1 MAKRQGH
8 GSGIKMADT
17 LESDFHPFALCPSGD
32 RFNNPA
38 DKPLKP
44 TEKNEES
51 VQMARGAVGGGMV
64 SAEPAAVEKLIG
76 GTLKSFEA
84 LEIAAPEI
92 LFWLKA
98 SLSQAAQGGS
108 EDQLKKRLKQLLG
121 TFFFTANL
129 DSLHFWDNLQEH
141 CRTTALDLGDH
152 LKKYYEEQDLGT
164 VIGSGLLVALQ
175 LKNSFGKL
183 IQNDAKKIVEVQ
195 AVHSPLEVAI
205 DPSIRQDKVV
215 PVDFVFDR
223 SLSQMQCEQVYI
235 HVLRMIGMGINDRFQ
250 CAVKEVCNTHNG
262 QFKSGGTKGYTR
274 MKEKCLSKHSDDY
287 FYEEWPRPSC
297 TFDVIRNTSTFDDA
311 KDLLEF
317 VKTMMNQTKFGGHP
331 LLIKNTFAADAA
343 EATANFNYRKVVI
356 HWVFTPGITY
366 GELAQE
372 QGTAKDGQKGLW
384 ERYLNFINVPEH
396 GVKDIVE
403 SWTSWQ
409 EQIKEAQG
417 LLAVPE
423 LQDRQVQFIVETV
436 CLLRPY
442 KEQLVKNHMLYKIAS
457 APTPKGLCSIFNTY
471 DEADVETS
479 KSYDEEQKEALDSVD
494 EVVRAKGNV
503 CHLALF
509 ETHMTMLGRACANGH
524 HDAVKALLDVPKI
537 RVNQTS
543 ATGSTPLYLAARS
556 GHVRCVA
563 LLLENPKLQVNG
575 LLGQRS
581 RTPLYIASSKGY
593 TSVVKE
599 LLSHPDVNVN
609 AKFWVDG
616 TTSLYVASQQGHAS
630 VVELLL
636 GHPDI
641 EVNACREDDDTTPLY
656 TATCYGHS
664 EVVKLLCAH
673 SKCNPTLESSNGTT
687 PLGIGMFKAGTKST
701 PQNPSPHTSRQN
713 KTFQDEKANIVELLA
728 LEVEKKQKKIAAD
741 AELKPVAEEIPTKAE
756 TKDDTSVA
764 PAGNSDAKPSAE
776 KKESSSMCVVL

>member
-1 MAKRQGH
+1 MLYITRC
-8 GSGIKMADT
+8 
-17 LESDFHPFALCPSGD
+17 CPS
-32 RFNNPA
+32 N
-38 DKPLKP
+38 
-44 TEKNEES
+44 S
-51 VQMARGAVGGGMV
+51 VREMKWKL
-64 SAEPAAVEKLIG
+64 AERA
-76 GTLKSFEA
+76 FDN
-84 LEIAAPEI
+84 
-92 LFWLKA
+92 
-98 SLSQAAQGGS
+98 SQ
-108 EDQLKKRLKQLLG
+108 
-121 TFFFTANL
+121 
-129 DSLHFWDNLQEH
+129 
-141 CRTTALDLGDH
+141 
-152 LKKYYEEQDLGT
+152 
-164 VIGSGLLVALQ
+164 
-175 LKNSFGKL
+175 
-183 IQNDAKKIVEVQ
+183 
-195 AVHSPLEVAI
+195 
-205 DPSIRQDKVV
+205 
-215 PVDFVFDR
+215 
-223 SLSQMQCEQVYI
+223 
-235 HVLRMIGMGINDRFQ
+235 
-250 CAVKEVCNTHNG
+250 
-262 QFKSGGTKGYTR
+262 
-274 MKEKCLSKHSDDY
+274 
-287 FYEEWPRPSC
+287 
-297 TFDVIRNTSTFDDA
+297 
-311 KDLLEF
+311 
-317 VKTMMNQTKFGGHP
+317 
-331 LLIKNTFAADAA
+331 
-343 EATANFNYRKVVI
+343 
-356 HWVFTPGITY
+356 
-366 GELAQE
+366 
-372 QGTAKDGQKGLW
+372 GLW

-673 SKCNPTLESSNGTT
+673 SKCNPTLES
-687 PLGIGMFKAGTKST
+687 
-701 PQNPSPHTSRQN
+701 
-713 KTFQDEKANIVELLA
+713 
-728 LEVEKKQKKIAAD
+728 
-741 AELKPVAEEIPTKAE
+741 
-756 TKDDTSVA
+756 
-764 PAGNSDAKPSAE
+764 
-776 KKESSSMCVVL
+776 